1 MPASRM
7 SSSRRASA
15 PVAGGT
21 STSPISSSK
30 PVDRRAKTKYG
41 CSNRLPVPRKGG
53 QLATQQQFSFED
65 LKDILVNRVGLSEDA
80 VKDDPNTSFED
91 MGLDSLA
98 FVEIQL
104 AVQQQYGFTISD
116 EDAQE
121 IRTAQDAIDYTNRR
135 LAEQG

>member
-1 MPASRM
+1 
-7 SSSRRASA
+7 
-15 PVAGGT
+15 
-21 STSPISSSK
+21 
-30 PVDRRAKTKYG
+30 
-41 CSNRLPVPRKGG
+41 
-53 QLATQQQFSFED
+53 LATQQQFSFED

-80 VKDDPNTSFED
+80 VKDDPNATFED

-104 AVQQQYGFTISD
+104 AVQQQYGFTIPD

-121 IRTAQDAIDYTNRR
+121 IQTVQDAIDYTNRR

>member
-1 MPASRM
+1 M
-7 SSSRRASA
+7 
-15 PVAGGT
+15 
-21 STSPISSSK
+21 
-30 PVDRRAKTKYG
+30 
-41 CSNRLPVPRKGG
+41 
-53 QLATQQQFSFED
+53 ATQQQFSFED